1 VLAAVGGD
9 GLLEHDA
16 MENPLQAVLAEPFPP
31 LVNGR
36 FELTDAPGLG
46 VAPNLLEARSFLVHQ
61 SEHRK

>member
-1 VLAAVGGD
+1 
-9 GLLEHDA
+9 

-36 FELTDAPGLG
+36 FTLTDAPGLG
-46 VAPNLLEARSFLVHQ
+46 VTPNLTEARSFLVHH